1 MATKTVG
8 DIIGDLKAIY
18 MEHFGVPH
26 SNKAYQEQGKNI
38 KALTTAVG
46 YDNLIEN
53 FKYLLACNDP
63 WLQNSKNIPGLIK
76 WFDAIQTMRLNNTRS
91 ANFGSLS
98 AVKRVQEQKEELRLA
113 KYRKDMLDELYKDGS
128 ILQ

>member
-1 MATKTVG
+1 MATKTVAE
-8 DIIGDLKAIY
+8 IIGDLKTVY

-26 SNKAYQEQGKNI
+26 SNKAYQEQGRNI

-53 FKYLLACNDP
+53 FKYLMACNDP
-63 WLQNSKNIPGLIK
+63 WLQNAKNIPGLIK

-98 AVKRVQEQKEELRLA
+98 AVKRVQQQKEELRLA
-113 KYRKDMLDELYKDGS
+113 KYRKEMLDE
-128 ILQ
+128 